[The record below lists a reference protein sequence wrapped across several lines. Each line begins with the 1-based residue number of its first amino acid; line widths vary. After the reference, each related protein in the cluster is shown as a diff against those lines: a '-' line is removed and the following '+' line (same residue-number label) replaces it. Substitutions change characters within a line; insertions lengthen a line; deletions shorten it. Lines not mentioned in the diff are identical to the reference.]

1 MPRISHSWIRTVYQ
15 HSSVQDTHERCWNAW
30 QGAGQ
35 FFHIPQPSLGHF
47 TGSIFPLSMAYLQP
61 HYMHTHV
68 HTCHAHTSLPDAS
81 PPERGIP
88 DCGPSTVAAQV
99 NSQAS
104 VSLSRSFPSFPPL
117 KEPYTL
123 RPAPYR
129 PVLKTALEKAVIRTP
144 TWHEPWFGHQ
154 RYLCP
159 SSFPAPWSQ
168 IVSLVDGASG
178 TGEQILEAR
187 GTGANHVRTREHLA
201 AAPRMTSQCLKV
213 ASFC

>member
-1 MPRISHSWIRTVYQ
+1 MPRISHSWIRRVYQ

-68 HTCHAHTSLPDAS
+68 HTCRAHTSLPDAS

-88 DCGPSTVAAQV
+88 DYGLSTVAAQV

-104 VSLSRSFPSFPPL
+104 VSLSRSFPSFPPAKGAL
-117 KEPYTL
+117 HPQASSLQAGPQDCSGKGCYQDPHMA
-123 RPAPYR
+123 RAMVWPPA
-129 PVLKTALEKAVIRTP
+129 LL
-144 TWHEPWFGHQ
+144 
-154 RYLCP
+154 
-159 SSFPAPWSQ
+159 
-168 IVSLVDGASG
+168 VS
-178 TGEQILEAR
+178 
-187 GTGANHVRTREHLA
+187 
-201 AAPRMTSQCLKV
+201 
-213 ASFC
+213 